1 MMDHHLRK
9 CLGCAYDLEGHPSE
23 GVCPECGRAYGDD
36 LVLIGRARPTK
47 SLIMTSTFSAGLT
60 LLGLVLM
67 IPAFSGALPFTQF
80 FVALVPF
87 LIGLRGLTRA
97 RRIHKARVK
106 WGGEIRWLVS
116 EDGIR
121 VRRGMKTEL
130 KVLGWRHIANIKP
143 KRNFG
148 FNAIR
153 GLRMTRT
160 LLSMDIFRNRS
171 PAIWLGKMDKQD
183 ILDLRRQVL
192 SKRA

>member
-1 MMDHHLRK
+1 MMDHQLRK

-36 LVLIGRARPTK
+36 LVLIGRARPTN

-60 LLGLVLM
+60 LLGIVLM
-67 IPAFSGALPFTQF
+67 SLSRFSGAEFL
-80 FVALVPF
+80 VALVPL

-106 WGGEIRWLVS
+106 WGGEIRWIVS

-121 VRRGMKTEL
+121 VRRGLKTEF
-130 KVLGWRHIANIKP
+130 KVLGWGHIANIKP
-143 KRNFG
+143 KRNLG

-153 GLRMTRT
+153 GLSIKRT
-160 LLSMDIFRNRS
+160 FLSFDTFRYRS
-171 PAIWLGKMDKQD
+171 PAIWLERMDKRD

-192 SKRA
+192 SKRP